1 MKKINGLLHLN
12 SGTLSI
18 AMLFVL
24 ITTAVAAA
32 ASVPSSFTS
41 TIALWITFEINK
53 SLSIPVK
60 SALFPKASGAPK
72 SERDFES

>member
-41 TIALWITFEINK
+41 TIAL
-53 SLSIPVK
+53 
-60 SALFPKASGAPK
+60 
-72 SERDFES
+72 